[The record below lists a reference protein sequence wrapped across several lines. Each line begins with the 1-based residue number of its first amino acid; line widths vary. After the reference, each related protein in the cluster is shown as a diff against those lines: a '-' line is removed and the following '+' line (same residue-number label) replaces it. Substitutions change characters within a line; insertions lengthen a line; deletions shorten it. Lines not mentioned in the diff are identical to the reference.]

1 MPGFAVFHQLV
12 LAIIAD
18 TASAALVRFLVGVS
32 ALMVVAIADG
42 SEALNAVRTFV
53 GLFSSVSTHMYK
65 QVATFIK
72 RL

>member
-18 TASAALVRFLVGVS
+18 TASTALVRFLVGVS

-53 GLFSSVSTHMYK
+53 WLFSSVSTHMYK

>member
-53 GLFSSVSTHMYK
+53 WLFPSVSTHMYK